1 MPSLDNRFHDS
12 YTPDGIS
19 TLPELD
25 PELQAAL
32 GSFAAHQKILVA
44 LDFDGTMSPIVDRP
58 EDARPL
64 PESAELFVQLQQ
76 LPGVFAALVSG
87 RNLAS
92 LAQVYPEPMPE
103 FCIGSHGAE
112 RRVPEPFQA
121 SWIDKPLSAEQK
133 NLLAQVTAELA
144 AVADRHAEVSLE
156 YKPSATVLHVRRASP
171 QAAAAALH
179 EAKTALQPVAG
190 VKLLE
195 GKAVL
200 EASVHQGDKGESL
213 FWLKELLQVDAVL
226 FIGDDVT
233 DENGF
238 KVLDATDLGVKVGS
252 GPTAA
257 RHHIASPQDLP
268 ELLQNLISMRH

>member
-1 MPSLDNRFHDS
+1 M
-12 YTPDGIS
+12 
-19 TLPELD
+19 PELA
-25 PELQAAL
+25 PELHAAL
-32 GSFAAHQKILVA
+32 SVFAAHQKILVA

-64 PESAELFVQLQQ
+64 PESAELFEQLRQ

-112 RRVPEPFQA
+112 RQVPETFKA
-121 SWIDKPLSAEQK
+121 SWVEKPLSAEQK

-144 AVADRHAEVSLE
+144 VVADRHAEVSLE
-156 YKPSATVLHVRRASP
+156 YKPSATVLHVRRAAP
-171 QAAAAALH
+171 QAAAAALR
-179 EAKTALQPVAG
+179 EAKTALQPLAG

-213 FWLKELLQVDAVL
+213 SWLKHLLQVDAVL

-238 KVLDATDLGVKVGS
+238 KVLDSTDLGVKVGS

-257 RHHIASPQDLP
+257 THHIASPQDLP
-268 ELLQNLISMRH
+268 VLLQNLISMRH